1 MGGKSRWAESF
12 MSGSF
17 VLRDGHR
24 SLATCL
30 KCWRVARFWLIF
42 LSRQVQ
48 ATPLPS
54 RLVLLDIKQTK
65 TKDLEVKSGSLLKEF
80 IFFLDIPEHWT
91 WVTLK
96 SAEPMCLL
104 DLQDK
109 EGALRFGVKLKEG
122 WFAERPTYNPKQK
135 FWEYLGESIK
145 VCSLLRPLQQQ
156 YYYKHLFTVLWLFY
170 KSFFNPCFSRCS
182 FVKMH

>member
-1 MGGKSRWAESF
+1 M
-12 MSGSF
+12 
-17 VLRDGHR
+17 
-24 SLATCL
+24 
-30 KCWRVARFWLIF
+30 
-42 LSRQVQ
+42 Q

-122 WFAERPTYNPKQK
+122 
-135 FWEYLGESIK
+135 
-145 VCSLLRPLQQQ
+145 
-156 YYYKHLFTVLWLFY
+156 
-170 KSFFNPCFSRCS
+170 
-182 FVKMH
+182 